1 MFGIGELTILLL
13 VIVAVL
19 AVKRLPELMRSAGKA
34 ARILKSEK
42 QALKE
47 QDGPAAG
54 TTGDGEAPR
63 SPRRVIRGEATERET
78 P

>member
-1 MFGIGELTILLL
+1 MFGIGELALLLL

-47 QDGPAAG
+47 EDGRTPGAG
-54 TTGDGEAPR
+54 QPP
-63 SPRRVIRGEATERET
+63 SPRG
-78 P
+78 